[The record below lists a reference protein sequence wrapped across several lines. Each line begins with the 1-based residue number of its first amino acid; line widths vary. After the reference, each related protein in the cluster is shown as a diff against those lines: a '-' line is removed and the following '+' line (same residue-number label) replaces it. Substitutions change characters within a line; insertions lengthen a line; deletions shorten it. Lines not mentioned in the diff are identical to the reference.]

1 MENKP
6 DRSKYKFGIFYFNP
20 EDENLI
26 VPKSFGWGWTL
37 NFAKPLAYVLL
48 LISILTIVLITNLFK
63 TAHK

>member
-20 EDENLI
+20 DDENLI
-26 VPKSFGWGWTL
+26 VRGKTL

-48 LISILTIVLITNLFK
+48 LITILTIVLITNLFK

>member
-6 DRSKYKFGIFYFNP
+6 DRSKYKLGIFYFNP
-20 EDENLI
+20 DDENLI
-26 VPKSFGWGWTL
+26 VPESFGWL

-48 LISILTIVLITNLFK
+48 LITILTMVLITNLFK